1 MRHHN
6 KRCDDLRVALQ
17 RGHCSNGNHSIKIGE
32 GVVQK
37 NVHCQGCPDSL
48 RCFLV
53 GKTIDVQEAMQK
65 NYPCVDDRRYLLF
78 HYHGACCIT
87 FDRKTKKVNDHGYWG
102 YSVTTSR
109 SIRWYLEAL
118 FYHGFIDAQQTV
130 EDAIKFFK
138 KRPSQS
144 GDKRLAWF
152 QC

>member
-1 MRHHN
+1 MRSHN
-6 KRCDDLRVALQ
+6 KRCDDLRVALS
-17 RGHCSNGNHSIKIGE
+17 RGHCSNGNHMIKIGE
-32 GVVQK
+32 GVIQK
-37 NVHCQGCPDSL
+37 NDWCQGCPESL

-53 GKTIDVQEAMQK
+53 GKTIDVQEALQK
-65 NYPCVDDRRYLLF
+65 AYPCIDDKRYILF

-87 FDRKTKKVNDHGYWG
+87 FDCKTKQINDHGYWG

-130 EDAIKFFK
+130 EDAIAYFK
-138 KRPSQS
+138 KRKPDVH
-144 GDKRLAWF
+144 GRWEWF